1 MATGFGN
8 SKPGLV
14 RGPVQNNVGFA
25 RTKTFPFSVRSMQ
38 ASAEFR
44 IEMFNAFSTPQ
55 FGDSTTHQDSPV
67 FGVIH
72 SAAVAARIM
81 QLAVKFSC

>member
-1 MATGFGN
+1 
-8 SKPGLV
+8 
-14 RGPVQNNVGFA
+14 
-25 RTKTFPFSVRSMQ
+25 MQ